1 MSKVSIGA
9 SAPTHARIS
18 ALQDLPFNFNAD
30 NDPNPDILLPGL
42 RKSGYTLQ
50 TAVGDLI
57 DNPLDAHASIV
68 SVTLDKHD
76 SGEWLLSVADNGIG
90 MPVEVL
96 DEMMRLG
103 SRSDHDLSSDLGAFG
118 LGSTT
123 ASLSLGRIQHVLTRA
138 SGGPLLSAATDLDET
153 IRQRKFVKHI
163 SEASDKEA
171 EIFIH
176 SFSRWKLAVPETG
189 TLVTVA
195 KIDNIGRT
203 HLNPALEALRRY
215 IGQTYRY
222 FIWAN
227 RRFYVNGELV
237 NVIDPLERNLDE
249 SRTLIDDAFE
259 YTFPDRHPRAG
270 EKESIGAI
278 LVELPDWGGIEAN
291 RARGYNQQNQG
302 FYVLRN
308 RREIVA
314 GTTFGLFA
322 RHNKLNRFRGELL
335 FPASLDEDLGVS
347 FLKSAWDIKPS
358 QSLEDKLSQLVMPYA
373 RQVEKRYKAS
383 AKNAEEQVP
392 HDEAAK
398 VIRQRAPFLRTP
410 KGIKERR
417 EPRSDAPSTDKPKKA
432 SPTSTRTPKQ
442 PRTQTALADKAE
454 FRVVDGDVYAPFFDA
469 DIENQRIVITYN
481 GRHPF
486 YERFI
491 LENRDNRSVIA
502 GIDYLV
508 YSLAAS
514 ELMASDESTYEFISK
529 MREDTSFNLRQLL
542 ST

>member
-1 MSKVSIGA
+1 MAKASVTGA
-9 SAPTHARIS
+9 VASTHPLFSNRKI
-18 ALQDLPFNFNAD
+18 PFNFNSENEPNAD
-30 NDPNPDILLPGL
+30 VLLPGL

-50 TAVGDLI
+50 TAVGDLA
-57 DNPLDAHASIV
+57 DNPLDADADVIAIS
-68 SVTLDKHD
+68 LDKTESD
-76 SGEWLLSVADNGIG
+76 WLLSVADNGSG
-90 MPVEVL
+90 MSLDVL
-96 DEMMRLG
+96 DQMMRLG
-103 SRSDHDLSSDLGAFG
+103 SRSEHDLNSDLGAFG

-123 ASLSLGRIQHVLTRA
+123 ASLSLGRMQHVLTRMA
-138 SGGPLLSAATDLDET
+138 GEPLLSAATDLDET

-163 SEASDKEA
+163 SEATPDEKEMFA
-171 EIFIH
+171 FG
-176 SFSRWKLAVPETG
+176 FVRWGLEVPNSG
-189 TLVTVA
+189 TLVTVS
-195 KIDNIGRT
+195 KIDNLGRSR
-203 HLNPALEALRRY
+203 LEPALEALRKY

-227 RRFYVNGELV
+227 RKFYVNGELV
-237 NVIDPLERNLDE
+237 AVIDPLERNLEE
-249 SRTLIDDAFE
+249 SRVLIDDAFE
-259 YTFPDRHPRAG
+259 YTFPEKHPRAG

-278 LVELPDWGGIEAN
+278 LVELPDWGGMEAN
-291 RARGYNQQNQG
+291 RARGYNQQGQG
-302 FYVLRN
+302 FYVMRN

-314 GTTFGLFA
+314 GTTFGMWA

-335 FPASLDEDLGVS
+335 FPATIDEDLGVS

-358 QSLEDKLSQLVMPYA
+358 QSLEDKLRQLAMPYV
-373 RQVEKRYKAS
+373 RQVEKRYRTS
-383 AKNAEEQVP
+383 TKNADEQVP

-410 KGIKERR
+410 KSVKERR
-417 EPRSDAPSTDKPKKA
+417 EPRSESGSKERSKKEGNGSRKPKD
-432 SPTSTRTPKQ
+432 
-442 PRTQTALADKAE
+442 PRTQSALADKAE
-454 FRVVDGDVYAPFFDA
+454 FRVVDGDVYAPFYEPDLEGQK
-469 DIENQRIVITYN
+469 IIITYN

-508 YSLAAS
+508 YSLAAA
-514 ELMASDESTYEFISK
+514 ELLAYDESTYEFIGK